1 LASDYPRVSGYYFCG
16 WAYKNN
22 ADSYEVRPGG
32 SITVTGAVT
41 LYPVYVTKEK
51 ATSGEEVYIYD
62 ISEFSTEDY
71 DIERIA
77 HTTEHKED
85 TSYWGNWS
93 DYSTTAVT
101 ASSTVQV
108 RTTTLYRYY
117 YYLCPYCGAH
127 EPFYGKSDCGQ
138 QIPSSAWHQTWST
151 TSYASSNYKK
161 FSYTTAKYYTESLG
175 DGQLWVFS
183 SGNVNNT
190 AVGTQD
196 AAGSGDVIVTGYSS
210 RKLVEQYNTS
220 TETTY
225 SYKITPKTKNYTIT
239 FDANGGTGAPAAQTR
254 VAGETYTLPYAEP
267 QRTGYTFV
275 GWGTSSTGSVVYPV
289 GSRLAVNGN
298 MTLYAVWEK
307 VIVTFSDVPTGIWY
321 TDPVTW
327 AATNGITD
335 GTSDTTF
342 SPMQS
347 CTRAQVVTF
356 LWRAAGSPKPSTTSS
371 AFADVPTGTWY
382 TDAVNWAVEQ
392 GITDGTSATTFS
404 PMQYCTRAQVVT
416 FLWRANGEPKVK
428 TGTGTFSDV
437 SAGQYYTD
445 AVAWAIAEGI
455 TDGVGG
461 GKFGTADI
469 CNRAQV
475 VTFLYRNQAA

>member
-1 LASDYPRVSGYYFCG
+1 
-16 WAYKNN
+16 
-22 ADSYEVRPGG
+22 
-32 SITVTGAVT
+32 
-41 LYPVYVTKEK
+41 
-51 ATSGEEVYIYD
+51 
-62 ISEFSTEDY
+62 
-71 DIERIA
+71 
-77 HTTEHKED
+77 
-85 TSYWGNWS
+85 
-93 DYSTTAVT
+93 
-101 ASSTVQV
+101 
-108 RTTTLYRYY
+108 
-117 YYLCPYCGAH
+117 
-127 EPFYGKSDCGQ
+127 
-138 QIPSSAWHQTWST
+138 
-151 TSYASSNYKK
+151 
-161 FSYTTAKYYTESLG
+161 
-175 DGQLWVFS
+175 
-183 SGNVNNT
+183 
-190 AVGTQD
+190 
-196 AAGSGDVIVTGYSS
+196 
-210 RKLVEQYNTS
+210 
-220 TETTY
+220 
-225 SYKITPKTKNYTIT
+225 
-239 FDANGGTGAPAAQTR
+239 
-254 VAGETYTLPYAEP
+254 
-267 QRTGYTFV
+267 
-275 GWGTSSTGSVVYPV
+275 
-289 GSRLAVNGN
+289 VNGN

-416 FLWRANGEPKVK
+416 FLWRANGEPKAK
-428 TGTGTFSDV
+428 TGTGIFSDV

-461 GKFGTADI
+461 GKFGTADT